1 MDATQEY
8 SERLKARLTRST
20 KHQVTAFQFL
30 PWKCLA
36 TTAKPLIPNTWASCA
51 VQHVALSVDE
61 SHLAIKSSKIK
72 QGRLQD
78 LAILLR
84 PANCCLL
91 PLRLCNWAS
100 ESKLRELLS
109 LSRTA
114 YSCLGSSGC

>member
-1 MDATQEY
+1 M
-8 SERLKARLTRST
+8 
-20 KHQVTAFQFL
+20 
-30 PWKCLA
+30 
-36 TTAKPLIPNTWASCA
+36 IPNTWASRA

-109 LSRTA
+109 LSQELHTPA
-114 YSCLGSSGC
+114 